1 MAFVNKKFSMETI
14 HPSLPKYLQNFEVS
28 EECNDL
34 ISSLPKDRG
43 WVVPIMYQYQGFW
56 HHTWQLQGVLAFQK
70 HFLAQDTDI
79 LLVTAPK
86 SGTTWLKAISFA
98 IINRIQYPIAS
109 KNHPLLKNNSHV
121 VVPFVEQL
129 YADDN
134 SNPDFSETPPRLF
147 ATHVPYVSLPES
159 IHNSKVKIVYMCRN
173 PKDLFISAFH
183 FTNKLRPEHMGTNSM
198 EEMFDLFCKGVF
210 LYGPYWDHVL
220 GFWNESLKRP
230 KEVLFL
236 KYEEMKEQPTT
247 QVRKLAEFYGCP
259 FTPEEEKEGIVDAI
273 LGLCSFESLSNMEVN
288 KKGYLPTGE
297 MKQAYFRKG
306 EVGDWKNHLTAEMAE
321 KLDMITE
328 CKFQGSG
335 LKF

>member
-134 SNPDFSETPPRLF
+134 SNPDFSETPLD
-147 ATHVPYVSLPES
+147 SLPL
-159 IHNSKVKIVYMCRN
+159 MCLMFHYLNLSTIPRSRS
-173 PKDLFISAFH
+173 FICAE
-183 FTNKLRPEHMGTNSM
+183 TQKT
-198 EEMFDLFCKGVF
+198 
-210 LYGPYWDHVL
+210 Y
-220 GFWNESLKRP
+220 
-230 KEVLFL
+230 LFL
-236 KYEEMKEQPTT
+236 
-247 QVRKLAEFYGCP
+247 L
-259 FTPEEEKEGIVDAI
+259 FT
-273 LGLCSFESLSNMEVN
+273 LQTS
-288 KKGYLPTGE
+288 
-297 MKQAYFRKG
+297 
-306 EVGDWKNHLTAEMAE
+306 
-321 KLDMITE
+321 
-328 CKFQGSG
+328 
-335 LKF
+335 